1 MRTPSPVPS
10 QGHLSLP
17 PAADTH
23 LQIQLLGQLRLHWQ
37 GDPLPVTAPRLRAL
51 LAYLALEGPSTRDTL
66 TGLLW
71 PGRGSQHLRQALYT
85 LRTLPGVERWLEGGE
100 GPVVVLHAITDIDQL
115 RAQVLAG
122 EDRAALPSLRNAG
135 RLLLDLDLDDAP
147 AFQEWLEESRRS
159 IDDLRQQAL
168 RQEAWRALD
177 QGDLARGREAF
188 QELLALDPLNEEVYR
203 QWMRLEAQVGDVEQ
217 VPVLFGRCRQALR
230 AELNAEPA
238 EETLTLL
245 RDLEGQSALRDQ
257 PVAWVE
263 VDPLTEQRTFG
274 RGTEHEAAR
283 AVLVRHDRVLIHGLA
298 GIGKTDLARCLAEAW
313 VRQGKRVL
321 WCPLGDDLPGP
332 VLAAL
337 LTALGVRPRPDR
349 PLSDLQAELRA
360 ALQDSQVTALVL
372 DDAWNSYTVHVLLEA
387 VPSGVKIVATS
398 RQRLADWPQVTL
410 DRLARQDAMALVAD
424 QLRAP
429 LPSATL
435 DALCALLGDHPY
447 ALRLAARTLR
457 DTDTGAAV
465 LMRDLGEAP
474 HTLGAEQSI
483 GALLR
488 HSVQRLDEEAYEA
501 YLGMGALYSPST
513 TPDLLALTVRRG
525 LEATEQALFRL
536 MERGLVTRES
546 TVGSELVRF
555 VMHDLTWHAARS
567 LQGLLPSSV
576 LRAAAEYAAANS
588 SQPAALALE
597 LPNLLGSA
605 REAQRDGHAKALV
618 GVMAGLLKGPY
629 LAANGFPHGQLPL
642 LEAAEAAAVGQEQW
656 AEAALLA
663 GKLGDVHQALL
674 GDTRAGITWYLKAK
688 EYAGL
693 AGLAERQAIF
703 TSLAGTL
710 MAMQRLPETETT
722 FAEALCYADQS
733 GNAVCRARVLEQQGV
748 MYAMR
753 KDFVAARD
761 VLGRAREVLHP
772 LLTAQHPQFQEVQSA
787 YCNVTSN
794 LGQAEQ
800 RLGHLEKALE
810 LKREALNI
818 ALERRETLRIANARS
833 DIGEVL
839 THLGAVEEAKT
850 ELLQAVELYRI
861 LGASG
866 RETATLTLLLALPA

>member
-1 MRTPSPVPS
+1 MPSPAPGQDHHSV
-10 QGHLSLP
+10 P

-23 LQIQLLGQLRLHWQ
+23 LHVQLLGRLTLRWR
-37 GDPLPVTAPRLRAL
+37 GAPLPVTAPRLRGL

-66 TGLLW
+66 NGLLW

-85 LRTLPGVERWLEGGE
+85 LRTLPGVEHWLESGA
-100 GPVVVLHAITDIDQL
+100 GPMVVLRAVTDVDQL
-115 RAQVLAG
+115 QAQVLADDG
-122 EDRAALPSLRNAG
+122 QTVLPHLRNAE

-147 AFQEWLEESRRS
+147 AFQDWLEERRRG
-159 IDDLRQQAL
+159 IDDLRQRALTQEARQAL
-168 RQEAWRALD
+168 HL
-177 QGDLARGREAF
+177 GDLKRGRAAC
-188 QELLALDPLNEEVYR
+188 QELLNLDPLNEETYR
-203 QWMRLEAQVGDVEQ
+203 QWMRLEVQVGDPEQ
-217 VPVLFGRCRQALR
+217 VPVLFGRCRRALR

-257 PVAWVE
+257 PVMWVE
-263 VDPLTEQRTFG
+263 VDPLAEQRSFG
-274 RGTEHEAAR
+274 RGTEQETAQ
-283 AVLVRHDRVLIHGLA
+283 AVLDRQDRVLIHGLA

-337 LTALGVRPRPDR
+337 LTALGARPRPDR

-360 ALQDSQVTALVL
+360 ALQEGQVTALVL
-372 DDAWNSYTVHVLLEA
+372 DDAWNSYTVQVLLEA
-387 VPSGVKIVATS
+387 VPSGIKVVATS
-398 RQRLADWPQVTL
+398 RQRLADWPRVTL

-429 LPSATL
+429 LPHATL

-457 DTDTGAAV
+457 DTNTGAAV
-465 LMRDLGEAP
+465 LMKDLGEAP
-474 HTLGAEQSI
+474 HTLGAERSI

-501 YLGMGALYSPST
+501 YLGMGALCSPST

-525 LEATEQALFRL
+525 LEDIERALFRL
-536 MERGLVTRES
+536 MERGLVTREG
-546 TVGSELVRF
+546 TAGSELVRF

-597 LPNLLGSA
+597 LPNLLGAA
-605 REAQRDGHAKALV
+605 REARRSGQADALV
-618 GVMAGLLKGPY
+618 GVMAGLLRGPY
-629 LAANGFPHGQLPL
+629 LAANGFSHGQLPL
-642 LEAAEAAAVGQEQW
+642 LEAAEAAAVEHEQW
-656 AEAALLA
+656 TEAALLA

-674 GDTRAGITWYLKAK
+674 GDARSGITWYLKARDH
-688 EYAGL
+688 AGL
-693 AGLAERQAIF
+693 AGLTERQAIF

-722 FAEALCYADQS
+722 FAEALGYAEQS

-753 KDFVAARD
+753 KDFAAARD
-761 VLGRAREVLHP
+761 ALARAREALHP
-772 LLTAQHPQFQEVQSA
+772 LLTAQHPQFQEVQSS

-800 RLGHLEKALE
+800 RLGHLQKALE

-839 THLGAVEEAKT
+839 MHMGVVQEAKT
-850 ELLQAVELYRI
+850 ELLQAVELYRNM
-861 LGASG
+861 GASG
-866 RETATLTLLLALPA
+866 REAATLTLLSALPA